1 MTMTYSTVMVNLELG
16 CSNAGVMAAA
26 GDLAERFGSSVIGI
40 AACRRVP
47 VAALDADYLPDERS
61 GPECGQLDCEVRR
74 AEAEF
79 RDAMHGRAKTISWRS
94 KMISEPL
101 ADYLGDEARCADIV
115 VTAASADTPSDLT
128 RRVNPGDLLMT
139 MGRPVLVVPSAGV
152 PLNLDRAV
160 VAWKESR
167 QARRAVVDALPLLQK
182 ASHVA
187 VATIAA
193 ADVLATARSCVADVI
208 GWLKQHGIK
217 AVPVVARPNGD
228 DAAQLQGIA
237 RDHDAGVIVAGAF
250 GHSRLRDWA
259 LGGVTRHLLLRGQGC
274 ALLSH

>member
-1 MTMTYSTVMVNLELG
+1 
-16 CSNAGVMAAA
+16 
-26 GDLAERFGSSVIGI
+26 
-40 AACRRVP
+40 
-47 VAALDADYLPDERS
+47 
-61 GPECGQLDCEVRR
+61 
-74 AEAEF
+74 
-79 RDAMHGRAKTISWRS
+79 
-94 KMISEPL
+94 MISEPL

-139 MGRPVLVVPSAGV
+139 MGRPVLVVPSAGA

-167 QARRAVVDALPLLQK
+167 QARRAVVDALPLLRK

-193 ADVLATARSCVADVI
+193 AEVLATARSCVADVI

>member
-1 MTMTYSTVMVNLELG
+1 
-16 CSNAGVMAAA
+16 MAVEDDIRAA
-26 GDLAERFGSSVIGI
+26 GGLS
-40 AACRRVP
+40 RRRSALRGYRCHGGLGGYP
-47 VAALDADYLPDERS
+47 VGPDPAGQSGRPADD
-61 GPECGQLDCEVRR
+61 D
-74 AEAEF
+74 
-79 RDAMHGRAKTISWRS
+79 
-94 KMISEPL
+94 
-101 ADYLGDEARCADIV
+101 
-115 VTAASADTPSDLT
+115 
-128 RRVNPGDLLMT
+128 
-139 MGRPVLVVPSAGV
+139 GRPVLVVPSAGA

-167 QARRAVVDALPLLQK
+167 QARRAVVDALPLLRQ

-193 ADVLATARSCVADVI
+193 AEVVATARSCVADVI

>member
-1 MTMTYSTVMVNLELG
+1 MTYSTVMVNLELG

-26 GDLAERFGSSVIGI
+26 GDLAERFGSSVVGI
-40 AACRRVP
+40 TACRRMP
-47 VAALDADYLPDERS
+47 VSAMDGEYVPDEWV
-61 GPECGQLDCEVRR
+61 GHDCGQHACEVRT

-79 RDAMHGRAKTISWRS
+79 RDSLHGRAKTISWRS

-128 RRVNPGDLLMT
+128 RRVNPGDLLLA
-139 MGRPVLVVPSAGV
+139 MGRPVLVVPSAAV

-167 QARRAVVDALPLLQK
+167 QARRAVADALPLLQK

-193 ADVLATARSCVADVI
+193 AEMFATARSCVADVV
-208 GWLKQHGIK
+208 GWLKQHGVK
-217 AVPVVARPNGD
+217 AVPVIAKPNGD
-228 DAAQLQGIA
+228 DATQLQRIA

-250 GHSRLRDWA
+250 GHSRLREWA